1 MTIISENTKVS
12 LSPKNFFTIIV
23 LIGSFI
29 GMYYTLQADI
39 QEAREL
45 PKPNQVPTQQMIDIQ
60 KELTFIKTEMLEMKE
75 TINRLDDRIYSLK
88 LDN

>member
-1 MTIISENTKVS
+1 MTVISENTKFS

-60 KELTFIKTEMLEMKE
+60 KELTFIKRK
-75 TINRLDDRIYSLK
+75 
-88 LDN
+88 